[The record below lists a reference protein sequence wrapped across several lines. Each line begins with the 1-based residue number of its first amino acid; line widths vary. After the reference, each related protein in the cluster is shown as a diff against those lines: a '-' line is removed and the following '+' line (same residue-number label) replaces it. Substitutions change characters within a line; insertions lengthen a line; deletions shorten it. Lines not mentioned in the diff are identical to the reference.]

1 MLEKSFEIFGKFIKR
16 HAIKFII
23 IWLLIA
29 VIMLPFSTI
38 IFSETSYDI
47 ASSVV
52 TSNSMSAR
60 ASDIIQQ
67 QFPSQNT
74 SGNATVDLV
83 LVENANVSDRNVI
96 KTFMEMRNAML
107 NNETL
112 KKYNVSVSDIY
123 TIENDLMMNFSKN
136 AKILLNSTFLLNN
149 RTKFLV
155 MTLVEIGNYSIEYM
169 NGVVYLYKN
178 VRSSYVELL
187 NNTNSSL
194 SIEFGIPEYFVN
206 VFLYEVNTGHS
217 ISVSN
222 SIAYQ
227 ATLSF
232 IENNL
237 TFLKSVLVPYLQNF
251 TYFWSF
257 TMTDPSLYQIVEEYS
272 IRMTLYNSSFSNSFS
287 SNEMVSFWK
296 VLGNYFNVTNWQ
308 NFSAVKSFAINYI
321 GNELS
326 QNATVVKMLPLGV
339 GNFMASVAS
348 GENASKLAIKYAYDI
363 LNDTE
368 KSFIFSF
375 FPGDYFS
382 VIFNKNTSF
391 VENYT
396 LENVAENYSR
406 NSSISKFASALY
418 INIYDLVKSAYY
430 SKNIT
435 ALSADEVKNSLIHNL
450 YGNPLI
456 NPNKESIYNYI
467 ISLKDTKNI
476 DEFVN
481 GSIINGSFNTYPVV
495 PSPYIFHQFVSYVG
509 NVSLFIV
516 SLDQSAPISTL
527 NIIGNISNEYI
538 TQIKNASYLL
548 AGEKAIEVQLT
559 NESNSGLYR
568 ALFVGI
574 GIAIIISFVF
584 FRSPIAGLIPL
595 LIFGLSSI
603 ISLGINGLLY
613 KYVFHTQVSFITPTL
628 LLILLLG
635 LTTDYSVYI
644 ISRFRREL
652 RNRNLR
658 RGEVTI
664 QWAGHAVFTSGL
676 TVIISYV
683 TLWLANVPLFSD
695 SGLTN
700 AISISMTVVLALT
713 FLPSLLVILDRR
725 VFWPS
730 RVENVPRHEKIME
743 RISRFDKKNRV
754 ALLAIFVVIT
764 LLSFYVYEVTPSGM
778 DVFELVPHQS
788 GLQAVQ
794 VINQTFRGDTVFP
807 NYVVLVFPGKVIS
820 NGTYNESALNIIN
833 STENY
838 LLNTGKVSFVYG
850 PTYPFGNYVNPLN
863 LGQFQNSTKS
873 IYLSKINSYIGSDN
887 RTVVIYFQ
895 LSMLSWS
902 ESAMSFIKNLDAK
915 IAGVIPSDVQ
925 WYIGGLAQGLIDA
938 NNHTVS
944 VFDFIVPIIAIA
956 ALFVLLV
963 QFNSVFTPIRLVLMV
978 LGSVLFSLV
987 ITYGI
992 FYYTLNMPIIIFLP
1006 LFVFITL
1013 LAVGLD
1019 YDIFMITRV
1028 REEVIKGRSDEEGIE
1043 TSLKE
1048 NGMVISVLGLI
1059 LVSTF
1064 LSLYLSSIGII
1075 QEMGVGLAL
1084 GVLVDSFISWMFFI
1098 PAVMLILK
1106 SYNWWPSKIGKK

>member
-1 MLEKSFEIFGKFIKR
+1 MLEKSFEILGKFIKR

-23 IWLLIA
+23 IWLVIA
-29 VIMLPFSTI
+29 LVLLPFSTM

-60 ASDIIQQ
+60 ASNIIQQ

-83 LVENANVSDRNVI
+83 LVENANVSNRNVI
-96 KTFMEMRNAML
+96 KTFLEMRNAIL

-136 AKILLNSTFLLNN
+136 AKFLLNSTLMLNN
-149 RTKFLV
+149 KTKFLV
-155 MTLVEIGNYSIEYM
+155 LTLVGIGNYSIGYM

-178 VRSSYVELL
+178 VRSSYIELL

-217 ISVSN
+217 INISN
-222 SIAYQ
+222 RIAYQ
-227 ATLSF
+227 TTLSF

-237 TFLKSVLVPYLQNF
+237 TILQSVLVPYLQNF

-287 SNEMVSFWK
+287 NNEMVSFWK

-308 NFSAVKSFAINYI
+308 NFSTVKEFAINYI

-339 GNFMASVAS
+339 GNFMASVVS

-363 LNDTE
+363 FNDAE
-368 KSFIFSF
+368 RAFIFSF

-382 VIFNKNTSF
+382 VIFNRNASF

-396 LENVAENYSR
+396 LENVAGNYSR
-406 NSSISKFASALY
+406 NSSILKFASVLY
-418 INIYDLVKSAYY
+418 ININDLVKSAYY

-435 ALSADEVKNSLIHNL
+435 ALSADEVKNSLIHNF

-456 NPNKESIYNYI
+456 NLNKESIYNYI
-467 ISLKDTKNI
+467 ISLKSTKNI
-476 DEFVN
+476 EEFVKS
-481 GSIINGSFNTYPVV
+481 SIINGSFSTYPVV
-495 PSPYIFHQFVSYVG
+495 PSPYIFHQFVSYIG

-516 SLDQSAPISTL
+516 SMDQSAPISTL

-548 AGEKAIEVQLT
+548 AGNKAIEVQLT
-559 NESNSGLYR
+559 NESNVGLYR

-574 GIAIIISFVF
+574 VVAIIISLVF

-595 LIFGLSSI
+595 LIFGLSSV

-613 KYVFHTQVSFITPTL
+613 KYVLHTQVSFITPTL

-652 RNRNLR
+652 RNGNRNR
-658 RGEVTI
+658 DEVTI

-676 TVIISYV
+676 TVVISYV

-713 FLPSLLVILDRR
+713 FLPSILVILDRR

-730 RVENVPRHEKIME
+730 KVENVPRHEKIME
-743 RISRFDKKNRV
+743 RISGFDKKNRQ
-754 ALLAIFVVIT
+754 ALLVIFVIIT

-778 DVFELVPHQS
+778 DVFQLVPHQS

-794 VINQTFRGDTVFP
+794 VINQTFRGDTVFQ

-838 LLNTGKVSFVYG
+838 LLNTGNVSFVYG
-850 PTYPFGNYVNPLN
+850 PTYPFGNYVNPLSLN
-863 LGQFQNSTKS
+863 QFQNSTKS
-873 IYLSKINSYIGSDN
+873 IYLSKINSYIGNDN

-902 ESAMSFIKNLDAK
+902 ENAMSFIRNLDAK
-915 IAGVIPSDVQ
+915 IAGVIPSGVQ
-925 WYIGGLAQGLIDA
+925 WYIGGLTQGLIDA

-992 FYYTLNMPIIIFLP
+992 FYYTFNMPIIIFLP

-1084 GVLVDSFISWMFFI
+1084 GVLVDTFISWMFFI
-1098 PAVMLILK
+1098 PTVMLILK